1 MAQDPRDPAP
11 SDPTTP
17 PWLLV
22 EPSFDD
28 DDVDTTR
35 PTGPVASPSP
45 AAVFDAPPT
54 AEMPIVTTAVP
65 TDPEPAPEAA
75 LPRKERPSALKA
87 LLAGAVGGAL
97 VSAVVAYGVV
107 EATDDDTDPIVQQ
120 TGAPI
125 EVRGGGRGLDVH
137 AVLTAVQD
145 AVVTIN
151 VEGFRGSGAGSG
163 MVIREDGLVLTNNH
177 VVSDAAEVVV
187 TLADGRDVEADLLG
201 SIPSND
207 IALIQLRG
215 VDGLD
220 TVTFG
225 ESSALR
231 VGDPVVAIGNALGFG
246 GTPSVTAGIVSAL
259 DRELQAE
266 NGISLDGLIQ
276 TDAAIY
282 PGNSGG
288 PLVDAGGRVIG
299 VNTAVARGVEGI
311 GSENLG
317 FALAIDQLVPLIEE
331 LEQGG
336 GEVVAGA
343 FLGVETRDI
352 EDLQPAL
359 IERLGI
365 EAESGAFIADVVPGS
380 GADDADLRPGDVIVS
395 IDGEDVDEA
404 ADVADIITSLSPGDR
419 VTIVIEREGEER
431 EVEATL
437 GARGVEND

>member
-1 MAQDPRDPAP
+1 MAQEPEDLPHAASSEPN
-11 SDPTTP
+11 
-17 PWLLV
+17 WILV
-22 EPSFDD
+22 EPVFDD
-28 DDVDTTR
+28 DDHDGAG
-35 PTGPVASPSP
+35 PTEPVASPSP
-45 AAVFDAPPT
+45 SALFDAPPT
-54 AEMPIVTTAVP
+54 AELPIP
-65 TDPEPAPEAA
+65 PPASASRDL
-75 LPRKERPSALKA
+75 LPMSLPVKEKRGTLRA

-97 VSAVVAYGVV
+97 VSAAVAYGVV
-107 EATDDDTDPIVQQ
+107 EATDDEPDPIVQEM
-120 TGAPI
+120 GSPVA
-125 EVRGGGRGLDVH
+125 VRGGSGVDVR
-137 AVLTAVQD
+137 AVLAAVQD

-151 VEGFRGSGAGSG
+151 VEGLRGVGAGSG

-177 VVSDAAEVVV
+177 VVSDAAEIVV

-207 IALIQLRG
+207 IALVKLRG
-215 VDGLD
+215 VEGME

-259 DRELQAE
+259 DRTLEAE
-266 NGISLDGLIQ
+266 GGLELDGLIQ

-317 FALAIDQLVPLIEE
+317 FALAIDQLIPLIEE
-331 LEQGG
+331 LEDGG
-336 GEVVAGA
+336 GEIVAGA
-343 FLGVETRDI
+343 FLGVETRDMD
-352 EDLQPAL
+352 DLQPAL

-365 EAESGAFIADVVPGS
+365 ETDSGAFIADVVPGS
-380 GADDADLRPGDVIVS
+380 GADDADLRAGDVIIS
-395 IDGEDVDEA
+395 IDGKRIDEA
-404 ADVADIITSLSPGDR
+404 ADVAEVITALAPGDR
-419 VTIVIEREGEER
+419 IEVVIEREGEER
-431 EVEATL
+431 TVEATL